1 MASGVVSSLVVVIL
15 VGYGR
20 LGMRRHYKFHKK
32 IALCG
37 HDGVSLKASFF
48 LLSRR
53 EWKVTSTLSLILDDA
68 VEVTCR
74 LAEEGEKVDLKA
86 KILVR

>member
-1 MASGVVSSLVVVIL
+1 
-15 VGYGR
+15 
-20 LGMRRHYKFHKK
+20 
-32 IALCG
+32 
-37 HDGVSLKASFF
+37 
-48 LLSRR
+48 
-53 EWKVTSTLSLILDDA
+53 VTSKVSLILDDA